1 MPFSQNSQLTAILG
15 WAESVKPTRVL
26 DVGAGM
32 GKYGFLLRNSLE
44 AENLFVVD
52 GNKGWQR
59 AKKEWRVIIDGIEGF
74 AGYVTPV
81 HHWAYT
87 NLFIAEALTKLATI
101 QDAAYEL
108 VLAIDILEHFEV
120 TRGQKFLNE
129 LKRVASHSAIVST
142 PKTFAPQ
149 DVPANPYENHR
160 SLWTA
165 AELAS
170 FGFSRIL
177 PNDESWIGVWERGS
191 C

>member
-1 MPFSQNSQLTAILG
+1 MPFSQNSQLTAILD

-44 AENLFVVD
+44 AEHLFVVD

-59 AKKEWRVIIDGIEGF
+59 AKAEWRVIIDGIEGF

-81 HHWAYT
+81 HLWAYT
-87 NLFIAEALTKLATI
+87 NLFVAEALAKLATI
-101 QDAAYEL
+101 EDAAYEL
-108 VLAIDILEHFEV
+108 VLAIDILEHFEIAQ
-120 TRGQKFLNE
+120 GQKFLNE
-129 LKRVASHSAIVST
+129 LRRVASHSAIVST
-142 PKTFAPQ
+142 PKTFVPQ

-165 AELAS
+165 SELAS
-170 FGFSRIL
+170 HGFARIL
-177 PNDESWIGVWERGS
+177 PNEESWIGVWERGS
-191 C
+191 